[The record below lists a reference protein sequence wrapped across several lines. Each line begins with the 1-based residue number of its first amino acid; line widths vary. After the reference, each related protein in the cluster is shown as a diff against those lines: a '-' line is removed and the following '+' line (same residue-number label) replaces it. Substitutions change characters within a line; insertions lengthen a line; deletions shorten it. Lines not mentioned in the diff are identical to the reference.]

1 MMGNSGN
8 LHSTVESN
16 KTTQFGPTIRTFNLS
31 LINFHFFSG
40 NKNALNKVFK
50 LNSTK
55 VLFAVVCILFL
66 NYMNQDKKHQIKIS
80 CK

>member
-8 LHSTVESN
+8 THSTVESK

-31 LINFHFFSG
+31 LMNFHFFSD
-40 NKNALNKVFK
+40 NKNALNKTFK

-55 VLFAVVCILFL
+55 VLFAVVCILLF
-66 NYMNQDKKHQIKIS
+66 NYLSQDKKHQIKIS